1 MIGCKHF
8 VLSLLVMCGFAAM
21 ATPAQAQYVDPNDD
35 VRFESEKQSDNEF
48 MILAR
53 ARAVKIPD
61 FLLGIFFDEHASHW
75 DGGVNNMSYGAEF
88 VWRKNGEYEFSLG
101 IDYAD
106 LSMASDFWRESGK
119 SRTAAEFTEIDLQ
132 VVSVVFS
139 SYWFW
144 DVQEWFSPFV
154 GGGIGPGIV
163 MGDIKK
169 FKATPGS
176 PCYNQLDAN
185 SAGYDSPE
193 CLNANGEPNP
203 GSFDVANP
211 KIEDSVPAVL
221 PILNVSGGARF
232 NLGKYAVLKLE
243 AGFYTY
249 VFAGASIGGQ
259 W

>member
-1 MIGCKHF
+1 MIGCKQF
-8 VLSLLVMCGFAAM
+8 ALSLVVLCGFAAM
-21 ATPAQAQYVDPNDD
+21 ATPAQAQYVDPNDS
-35 VRFESEKQSDNEF
+35 VRFEDQKETNEF

-61 FLLGIFFDEHASHW
+61 FVLGIFFDEHASHW
-75 DGGVNNMSYGAEF
+75 DDGVSNMSYGGEF

-106 LSMASDFWRESGK
+106 LSMASEFWRESGK
-119 SRTAAEFTEIDLQ
+119 ARTAAEFTKVDLQ
-132 VVSVVFS
+132 IVSVVFS

-144 DVQEWFSPFV
+144 DVQEWFTPFV

-163 MGDIKK
+163 IGDIKK
-169 FKATPGS
+169 YKPLPGS
-176 PCYNQLDAN
+176 ACYNKLEASD
-185 SAGYDSPE
+185 AGYDSPE
-193 CLNANGEPNP
+193 CLSSKDEPNP

-211 KIEDSVPAVL
+211 KIEDSVPPVI
-221 PILNVSGGARF
+221 PMLNISGGARF